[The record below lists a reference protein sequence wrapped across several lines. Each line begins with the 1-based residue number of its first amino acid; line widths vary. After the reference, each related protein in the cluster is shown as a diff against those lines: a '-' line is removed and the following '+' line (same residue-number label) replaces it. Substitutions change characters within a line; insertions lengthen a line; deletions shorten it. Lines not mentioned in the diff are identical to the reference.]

1 MAESN
6 SKDVGGHELAHTI
19 EDIERRAEEVEGAE
33 LEALHRVAELLRE
46 LAVELPHE
54 SKLPVSFANTAK
66 RIEKY
71 LTYTFHP
78 SWAVRDLNTMVE
90 DAGREGME
98 RYTRQLEE
106 FLGWEPR

>member
-33 LEALHRVAELLRE
+33 LEALHRIAELLRE
-46 LAVELPHE
+46 LAVELPRE
-54 SKLPVSFANTAK
+54 SKLPIAFAKTAK
-66 RIEKY
+66 RIDQY
-71 LTYTFHP
+71 VACTFHP
-78 SWAVRDLNTMVE
+78 SWAIGDFDRMVAEIGRDAV
-90 DAGREGME
+90 E
-98 RYTRQLEE
+98 RYTLKLEE